1 MSITPQVGPP
11 FALGLD
17 TSPPGEI
24 KGVAFWPRV
33 AARVIDFIVHYMVSI
48 VAAFFLAIL
57 LVIAAGGH
65 PSPQLSE
72 RMRHTGIA
80 VFAFSL
86 LGSIAYEIVCEGVH
100 GSTLGKL
107 ALGLV
112 VVQEDGT
119 PCRINSAVIRSF
131 AYLVD
136 ALFFGLIGYLAMK
149 GSPQMQ
155 RHGDQWANTMVCKR
169 SAIQTNNLR
178 GGGQFAMALF
188 LAAMLDAAFIIF
200 GMFLNLIA

>member
-1 MSITPQVGPP
+1 MSITPQLGPLS
-11 FALGLD
+11 ALGPYA
-17 TSPPGEI
+17 TQPGEI
-24 KGVAFWPRV
+24 KGVSFWPRA
-33 AARVIDFIVHYMVSI
+33 AARVIDFFVHYLMSI
-48 VAAFFLAIL
+48 VGALLFAIL

-65 PSPQLSE
+65 PNPQLSAKIG
-72 RMRHTGIA
+72 HIGIRA
-80 VFAFSL
+80 FVFSL

-107 ALGLV
+107 ALGMV

-119 PCRINSAVIRSF
+119 PCRIKSAVIRSF

>member
-1 MSITPQVGPP
+1 MSITPQVGPLS
-11 FALGLD
+11 ALGPH
-17 TSPPGEI
+17 TSPPDEI

-48 VAAFFLAIL
+48 VAAFLFAIL
-57 LVIAAGGH
+57 LMIAAAGH
-65 PSPQLSE
+65 PNPLLVA

-80 VFAFSL
+80 VFVFSL

-100 GSTLGKL
+100 GSTPGKL
-107 ALGLV
+107 ALGMA

-119 PCRINSAVIRSF
+119 PCRIKSAAIRSF

-136 ALFFGLIGYLAMK
+136 ALFFGLIGYMAMK

-155 RHGDQWANTMVCKR
+155 RHGDEWAKTIVCKR

-178 GGGQFAMALF
+178 SGGQFAVALF
-188 LAAMLDAAFIIF
+188 FAVMLDAAFIIF
-200 GMFLNLIA
+200 GMFLNLIS